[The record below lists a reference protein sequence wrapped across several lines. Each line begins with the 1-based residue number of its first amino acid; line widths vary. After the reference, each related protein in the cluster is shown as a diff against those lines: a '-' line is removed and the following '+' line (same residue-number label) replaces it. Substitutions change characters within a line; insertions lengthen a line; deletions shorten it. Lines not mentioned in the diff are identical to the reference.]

1 MKNIKKKRT
10 ILNVKPK
17 GHDISYE
24 YICPNCGLNHWLT
37 NTEAKT
43 NRFKIACECNCII
56 IPAKIIGIKLKY
68 KKYSSKEK
76 VSTSIP
82 PVDSPKT
89 DHEELIEPLKDSI
102 LKIVSDS
109 LQEYGFEKTEAE
121 ELIKQAYI
129 ETKINDPVQLLK
141 QVLQSLGANK

>member
-1 MKNIKKKRT
+1 M

-17 GHDISYE
+17 GYDISYE

-43 NRFKIACECNCII
+43 NKFKIACECNCII

-68 KKYSSKEK
+68 KKYSSKQK
-76 VSTSIP
+76 VAPSSP
-82 PVDSPKT
+82 PVDPTKT
-89 DHEELIEPLKDSI
+89 DHEESIEPLKNNI

-109 LQEYGFEKTEAE
+109 LQDYGFEKTEAE
-121 ELIKQAYI
+121 ELIRKAYA
-129 ETKINDPVQLLK
+129 ETKIDDPVQLLK
-141 QVLQSLGANK
+141 QVLQSLGVNK